1 MIYINGKF
9 LTKDVTGVQRYAL
22 SLINEFK
29 KVSFDFEII
38 NPENSFIGKRSR
50 TVWEQLMASKIKKGL
65 LFCPTNSGPI
75 TYKNKIIT
83 LHDGAVL
90 SHPEWFSKN
99 FSIIRKTLIPIL
111 VNSSLKI
118 ITVSNFSKNHICDA
132 LSIKDDKV
140 EVIYNGIN
148 RKKFKPMG
156 ISNKILK
163 KYKLTKPYILFVGSI
178 EPRKNLIR
186 MINSWIRLPD
196 IYKKEFDLIIVGKK
210 NWIFKDVILKK
221 ENSIKELGYVQ
232 DDELTMLYSM
242 AKVFIYPSLFEG
254 FGLPVLEAMACG
266 TPVITSNSSA
276 LPEVGGEA
284 VLYVDPN
291 SEENITSKIIELL
304 DNTSLQKD
312 LIKRG
317 LQRSKLFTWEN
328 NAKKSIKLFK
338 KYI

>member
-9 LTKDVTGVQRYAL
+9 LTKDVTGVQRYAR

-29 KVSFDFEII
+29 KVGFDFEII

-50 TVWEQLMASKIKKGL
+50 TVWEQFMASKIKQGL

-83 LHDGAVL
+83 LHDAAVL
-90 SHPEWFSKN
+90 SHPEWFAKN
-99 FSIIRKTLIPIL
+99 FSIMRKTLIPIL

-118 ITVSNFSKNHICDA
+118 ITVSNFSKNHICEA
-132 LSIKDDKV
+132 LNLRDDKV

-148 RKKFKPMG
+148 KKKFKPMS

-163 KYKLTKPYILFVGSI
+163 KYNLTKPYILFVGSI
-178 EPRKNLIR
+178 EPRKNLKR
-186 MINSWIRLPD
+186 MINSWIKLPK
-196 IYKKEFDLIIVGKK
+196 IYKKEFDLLIVGKK

-221 ENSIKELGYVQ
+221 ENSIKELGYIQ
-232 DDELTMLYSM
+232 DDELIKLYSM

-266 TPVITSNSSA
+266 TPVITSNVSA
-276 LPEVGGEA
+276 LPEVGGES
-284 VLYVDPN
+284 VLYIDPRD
-291 SEENITSKIIELL
+291 EESISSKMIELL
-304 DNTSLQKD
+304 DSRSLQKD
-312 LIKRG
+312 LIIRG
-317 LQRSKLFTWEN
+317 LQRAKLFTWEN
-328 NAKKSIKLFK
+328 TAKKTINLFK
-338 KYI
+338 QYI